1 MGVPRPYLAMQI
13 PEEGG
18 SNSKRPDNGQQGT
31 TYCCQHSLQKWCSHG
46 TRISHGEGNMHTPH
60 SSPSPPP
67 PPPSSIAAMRGWSR
81 LSTPSSVGSCTPAA
95 SHASAG
101 LAIQHSRSLSLDHP
115 RERGGKKRK
124 EREGRR
130 ERRGRK
136 GDGGAVGWDVT
147 NNATTDGRT
156 WSNELVIC

>member
-18 SNSKRPDNGQQGT
+18 SNGKRPDNGQQGT

-46 TRISHGEGNMHTPH
+46 TRIFRGEGNMHTPH

-67 PPPSSIAAMRGWSR
+67 PPPPPPPSPTTAMRGWSR

-115 RERGGKKRK
+115 GGRVGGERGE
-124 EREGRR
+124 EREERR
-130 ERRGRK
+130 EER
-136 GDGGAVGWDVT
+136 
-147 NNATTDGRT
+147 
-156 WSNELVIC
+156 E

>member
-1 MGVPRPYLAMQI
+1 MTYHWHQLVAAILWTGDTVGIPRFNLAMEV
-13 PEEGG
+13 PEKGG
-18 SNSKRPDNGQQGT
+18 SNATTKRLDDGQQGT
-31 TYCCQHSLQKWCSHG
+31 AYCCQHSLQKWCSHG
-46 TRISHGEGNMHTPH
+46 TRISRGEGNMHTPH
-60 SSPSPPP
+60 SSPSPPS

-124 EREGRR
+124 ERE
-130 ERRGRK
+130 ERRWRGCRVGRH
-136 GDGGAVGWDVT
+136 
-147 NNATTDGRT
+147 
-156 WSNELVIC
+156 